1 MASCAVRSEVVGGFA
16 GSGGALGPQR
26 PRLREQEALA
36 ETHVVVEQVD
46 HRALALDP
54 LGDQID
60 AEAAE
65 QVGQVGGVN
74 VGAPR
79 PASDRAAARP
89 AP

>member
-1 MASCAVRSEVVGGFA
+1 MACGFA
-16 GSGGALGPQR
+16 RGGCGFRTQWPGGG
-26 PRLREQEALA
+26 EQKALA
-36 ETHVVVEQVD
+36 EPYVVIEQID

-65 QVGQVGGVN
+65 QIGQVGGVN
-74 VGAPR
+74 IGCR
-79 PASDRAAARP
+79 GLLLHRAAARQ